1 MSQLWPIL
9 DFLGRHFER
18 ARNFGCQES
27 WVKQWIPNI
36 VILQDMNLNMIGK
49 TRFSGN
55 QFLDFLVLG
64 SSWSWWNDCFQELG
78 NAAKILQRLSEELRT
93 QFGLGIMSPFESRW
107 SNPWG
112 LDHRLSF
119 TNCLILYSFAWVK
132 RVVYQNNSKRSD
144 HREFNNKAPGLS
156 QLLEPIHW
164 WIWMLDSWIQCSK
177 RAYPYVSLSF
187 TARSEKPGTRKW
199 RRCRWL

>member
-1 MSQLWPIL
+1 M
-9 DFLGRHFER
+9 
-18 ARNFGCQES
+18 
-27 WVKQWIPNI
+27 KQWIPNI

-107 SNPWG
+107 SN
-112 LDHRLSF
+112 L
-119 TNCLILYSFAWVK
+119 
-132 RVVYQNNSKRSD
+132 
-144 HREFNNKAPGLS
+144 
-156 QLLEPIHW
+156 
-164 WIWMLDSWIQCSK
+164 
-177 RAYPYVSLSF
+177 
-187 TARSEKPGTRKW
+187 
-199 RRCRWL
+199 